1 MHNSDLQ
8 DIVMVKIDYQNAFNS
23 IRRDHILTTTQ
34 RFMPELYL
42 YVKSCYQDTSKLI
55 YNDSIIDSAEGT
67 QQGDTLAS
75 LLFSLGIRKIISQLK
90 AKLNKWYLDDGTV
103 GDKWRIVLNDLIAL
117 RTASEEISLQFEVS
131 KCELI
136 ILDQQQKDT
145 IVNSFQAHFPNIKII
160 HPENAELLGT
170 SLGENAFEDII
181 KKKHD
186 KLITLCETLS
196 TLDNHVALF
205 LLQNC
210 LGIPKLQHIL
220 RSTPCFQQPAL
231 HAIDLTLKEAVESIL
246 NVTLTNESWTQSALP
261 IKLGGLGIHRTA
273 DVALPA
279 FIALT
284 KSFIAN
290 GGNTDGATGT
300 LLSRAIEAV
309 TIISG
314 KSCPDTTKQGTID
327 EILCLNTRCR
337 LLENADENLVK
348 RVNGASC
355 YGAGDWLRALPSA
368 PLGLKLTNNQLR
380 VAAAIRIGAP
390 ISQRHT
396 CVCGT
401 TVDQYAIHALHCT
414 KSSGRHSRHSSC
426 NNILKQAFSTSN
438 IPSVLEPQNLYR
450 IDGRRPDGLTLV
462 PWERGTSLIWD
473 FTCIDRLSPSYTND
487 ALYAGPK
494 VAEKAE
500 DRKRATYNTLQ
511 RDYIF
516 EPVAVETLGEYGPS
530 TTVFLKKL
538 SKRLRVATLE
548 ERAGAFF
555 STAFR
560 HRCPSGE
567 CRVYPF

>member
-1 MHNSDLQ
+1 MAINPHPWSVL
-8 DIVMVKIDYQNAFNS
+8 IFIG
-23 IRRDHILTTTQ
+23 
-34 RFMPELYL
+34 MP
-42 YVKSCYQDTSKLI
+42 C
-55 YNDSIIDSAEGT
+55 
-67 QQGDTLAS
+67 
-75 LLFSLGIRKIISQLK
+75 R
-90 AKLNKWYLDDGTV
+90 DGTV

-368 PLGLKLTNNQLR
+368 SLGLKLTNNQLR

-516 EPVAVETLGEYGPS
+516 EPVAVETLGGYGPS